1 VAQSVASLAKLPRS
15 RDLHKA
21 QNNLFWLATEVL
33 DYTLLTEEFH
43 KPMLDEWD
51 QRRRLR
57 AMGKWNFNELEMWAR
72 DYYKTTCRVAQIVQ
86 DILHNP
92 NVAIMVSHAVEEKAG
107 EMVEEI
113 ADKLQKCKALR
124 RLAPEGVLPA
134 HNKAK
139 FMVKHP
145 SPQFTVNRSTYKRHP
160 TVRGKGAG
168 SEITGG
174 HCEIIYP
181 DDIIGYN
188 TIRDNQMPHIRN
200 WHGLTVRNV
209 LRTGI
214 GYELATGTHWD
225 PEDIYMDWRKSSRW
239 VHRIRACYETDGK
252 PDWKGK
258 PVLYTREQIENKRAD
273 MTEWQFAAQMMN
285 DPIPSTERIWDSST
299 CEHVIEPKEATGA
312 GRLVVLSDPAPR
324 GIGSLSGKTE
334 RERKDNTRDYWATCV
349 CKLRVHGNRQELI
362 LLDGQASRDW
372 TRHDGFE
379 EIAEFAKYWNT
390 NLVGVEATG
399 QAIALY
405 EEDLRDSARRVG
417 AKITPVKLAWTY
429 LGKKNY
435 FEHLASKATRHEFL
449 YVEPHK
455 DFQRNY
461 KKYRE
466 FLDVFLEQARTMR
479 FHGGR
484 PAVRFDDHYNV
495 VSFGVDAALQQYAP
509 KPHTINPLDR
519 IEHEEHGEYRQRTRY
534 TSL

>member
-1 VAQSVASLAKLPRS
+1 MSIAKLSELDRH
-15 RDLHKA
+15 RRLRKA
-21 QNNLFWLATEVL
+21 QTNLYWLATEVL
-33 DYTLLTEEFH
+33 GYSLLTPEFH
-43 KPMLDEWD
+43 KPILDEWD
-51 QRRRLR
+51 ARRKLR
-57 AMGKWNFNELEMWAR
+57 AQGKWNFNELEMWAR
-72 DYYKTTCRVAQIVQ
+72 DYYKTTARIAQIIQ
-86 DILHNP
+86 DILNNS

-113 ADKLQKCKALR
+113 AHHIQKNKELR
-124 RLAPEGVLPA
+124 SLAPEGAFPA
-134 HNKAK
+134 YNKAK

-225 PEDIYMDWRKSSRW
+225 PEDIYMDWRKNPRW

-252 PDWKGK
+252 PDWKGA
-258 PVLYTREQIENKRAD
+258 PVLYTRQQIEDKRAD

-285 DPIPSTERIWDSST
+285 DPIPASERIWDST
-299 CEHVIEPKEATGA
+299 VCEHAITPEEATGP
-312 GRLVVLSDPAPR
+312 GRLVVLSDPAPK
-324 GIGSLSGKTE
+324 GVGSLSGKME
-334 RERKDNTRDYWATCV
+334 RERKDDTKNYWATCV
-349 CKLRVHGNRQELI
+349 EKLRVHGNRQEII
-362 LLDGQASRDW
+362 LLDAQASKEW
-372 TRHDGFE
+372 TKDDGFD
-379 EIAEFAKYWNT
+379 EIAEFAKFWNT
-390 NLVGVEATG
+390 NLVGVEVTG

-405 EEDLRDSARRVG
+405 EEDLKKSARHVG
-417 AKITPVKLAWTY
+417 ARITPIKLAWTY

-435 FEHLASKATRHEFL
+435 FEHLASRAMRTEFL
-449 YVEPHK
+449 YVEPIRG
-455 DFQRNY
+455 FQRDY
-461 KKYRE
+461 RKYRE
-466 FLDVFLEQARTMR
+466 FLEIFFEQARTMR

-484 PAVRFDDHYNV
+484 PAVKFDDHYNV
-495 VSFGVDAALQQYAP
+495 VSFGTDAALQQFAP
-509 KPHTINPLDR
+509 KPHNVSPLDR
-519 IEHEEHGEYRQRTRY
+519 LEHEEHTPYRQRTRY

>member
-1 VAQSVASLAKLPRS
+1 MVATIGTLGELERG
-15 RDLHKA
+15 RRLRKA
-21 QNNLFWLATEVL
+21 QNNLFWLATEIL
-33 DYTLLTEEFH
+33 GYTLLTPEFH
-43 KPMLDEWD
+43 KPILDEWD
-51 QRRRLR
+51 KRRKLR
-57 AMGKWNFNELEMWAR
+57 AQGKWSYNELEMWSR
-72 DYYKTTCRVAQIVQ
+72 DYYKTTARIAQAIQ

-92 NVAIMVSHAVEEKAG
+92 NVATMASHAVEEKAG

-113 ADKLQKCKALR
+113 ADHIQKNKELR
-124 RLAPEGVLPA
+124 RLAPEGIFPA
-134 HNKAK
+134 RNKAK

-145 SPQFTVNRSTYKRHP
+145 SPQFTINRSIYKRHP

-174 HCEIIYP
+174 HCEIIYL

-200 WHGLTVRNV
+200 WYGLTVRNV

-214 GYELATGTHWD
+214 GYILATGTHWD
-225 PEDIYMDWRKSSRW
+225 PEDIYMDWKKNPRW
-239 VHRIRACYETDGK
+239 KVRVRSCYETKGV
-252 PDWKGK
+252 PDWKGQ
-258 PVLYTREQIENKRAD
+258 PVLYTKEQIEAKRAD

-285 DPIPSTERIWDSST
+285 DPIPSSERIWDSST
-299 CEHVIEPKEATGA
+299 CEHTLEPKEATGA

-324 GIGSLSGKTE
+324 GVGSLSGKGE
-334 RERKDNTRDYWATCV
+334 KERKDNTRDYWATCV

-362 LLDGQASRDW
+362 LLDGSASREW

-379 EIAEFAKYWNT
+379 EIAEYAKYWNT

-405 EEDLRDSARRVG
+405 EEDLKDSARRVG
-417 AKITPVKLAWTY
+417 AKITPIKLAWTY

-435 FEHLASKATRHEFL
+435 FEHLASKAIRHEFL
-449 YVEPHK
+449 YVEPQK
-455 DFQRNY
+455 GFQRDY
-461 KKYRE
+461 REYRE

-495 VSFGVDAALQQYAP
+495 VSFGVDAALQRFAP
-509 KPHTINPLDR
+509 KPHVISPLER
-519 IEHEEHGEYRQRTRY
+519 IAREEREDYAQRTRY
-534 TSL
+534 TAL